1 MHATLTLLAC
11 LSTSQPQAEAAKG
24 PVTAPSASAL
34 LEDERNTIAVFESAA
49 PSTVFVTQSQLVR
62 PWGSSTSVEVAAGS
76 GSGVV
81 WDRDGHIV
89 TNYHVVRGAS
99 SLSVTLHDGSTWP
112 AKLVGKEPRKD
123 LAVLQIEAPSKQLKA
138 IALPPENQA
147 LLVGQKVL
155 AIGNPYGL
163 DHTLTTGVVSA
174 LGREIQGFGGVSIR
188 DVVQTDASINP
199 GNSGGP
205 LLDSQGRLVGIN
217 SQIASA
223 SGASAGIGFAVP
235 VDTVRTVVADLIE
248 YGHVQQAGLGVVLV
262 DDRVARRAGIQKG
275 VVLRSVAPG
284 SPAHKAGLVGLQ
296 DEGRKPGDILVGIGA
311 VEIVDYD
318 DLYNALD
325 DYKPGDQVQLTVL
338 RDGERREVTLTLI
351 LLE

>member
-1 MHATLTLLAC
+1 M
-11 LSTSQPQAEAAKG
+11 
-24 PVTAPSASAL
+24 
-34 LEDERNTIAVFESAA
+34 RY
-49 PSTVFVTQSQLVR
+49 R
-62 PWGSSTSVEVAAGS
+62 RAG
-76 GSGVV
+76 
-81 WDRDGHIV
+81 
-89 TNYHVVRGAS
+89 
-99 SLSVTLHDGSTWP
+99 WP
-112 AKLVGKEPRKD
+112 L
-123 LAVLQIEAPSKQLKA
+123 
-138 IALPPENQA
+138 LPPTYEPQ
-147 LLVGQKVL
+147 VG
-155 AIGNPYGL
+155 GL
-163 DHTLTTGVVSA
+163 
-174 LGREIQGFGGVSIR
+174 F
-188 DVVQTDASINP
+188 
-199 GNSGGP
+199 
-205 LLDSQGRLVGIN
+205 
-217 SQIASA
+217 
-223 SGASAGIGFAVP
+223 GFAVP

-248 YGHVQQAGLGVVLV
+248 FGHVQQAGLGVVLV